1 MRRSIPPGSK
11 YFEIQT
17 SLDTTPFKLT
27 QKPLAMAGEENAL
40 PAHGSLEEAFPSLK
54 GANESGPVAPAP
66 ASGAGESNDTR
77 DRRIA
82 NGKLY
87 SSGVASWRT
96 RVVASTAEEHSSTAR
111 ARVFVRVRPL
121 FEHEAERGEWE
132 CVSTGESAKC
142 TCTCDMHMHMLT
154 CCTRA
159 TFPTLLAKSSV

>member
-1 MRRSIPPGSK
+1 
-11 YFEIQT
+11 
-17 SLDTTPFKLT
+17 
-27 QKPLAMAGEENAL
+27 MAGEENAL
-40 PAHGSLEEAFPSLK
+40 PAPGSLEEAFPSLK

-96 RVVASTAEEHSSTAR
+96 RVVASTGPAEEHGSTAR

-132 CVSTGESAKC
+132 CVSTGERPGASLHE
-142 TCTCDMHMHMLT
+142 DSL
-154 CCTRA
+154 
-159 TFPTLLAKSSV
+159 PPSLVKSLDEPPAQPQPLR